1 MPSGEPSLTFNALTS
16 GLLKIISTLSFTT
29 SGGLIPTVIEVG
41 ALGLGS
47 PNKSFNLSPAF
58 LAFKSHKAMSIAA

>member
-16 GLLKIISTLSFTT
+16 GLLKIISTLSLTT

-41 ALGLGS
+41 T
-47 PNKSFNLSPAF
+47 
-58 LAFKSHKAMSIAA
+58 